1 MQDWRAE
8 RDPRTY
14 AIIGAAM
21 KVHASLGPGFLEI
34 AYQRAL
40 AIEFGK
46 RGIPFS
52 QEVAIELSYEGI
64 PLGVPFRVDF
74 TCWDEVMVE
83 LKALPSIGRA
93 ERNQLI
99 HYLQGGGYG
108 TGLLI
113 NFGATSLQFER
124 VVGPRNRVVGERS
137 VELPFVSVAQ
147 AGNR

>member
-21 KVHASLGPGFLEI
+21 KVHSSLGPGFLEV

-40 AIEFGK
+40 AIEFGR
-46 RGIPFS
+46 RGIPFK
-52 QEVAIELSYEGI
+52 QEVPVELSYEGI

-83 LKALPSIGRA
+83 LKALPSTGRA

-99 HYLQGGGYG
+99 HYLRGGGYG

-113 NFGATSLQFER
+113 NFGAVSLQFER
-124 VVGPRNRVVGERS
+124 VVGPRDLGRGEGS
-137 VELPFVSVAQ
+137 VELPFVSVAR
-147 AGNR
+147 AGNH